1 VISFRYHLVSIVA
14 VFLALATGVLVGTTV
29 LDQGIVATLEAR
41 TRQFERDADE
51 LRARVATLEEQLARS
66 RGFSEE
72 VLPLLVSGE
81 LAGTPVVVVTHEGVD
96 GPLVARAVQAL
107 DLADADVV
115 AELSMAPRMTPRDD
129 ASLDELAT
137 ILGVELATPDALAS
151 QAAVAVADRLSS
163 GPDGSAPEDDLLAQ
177 LLSGGFLV
185 SRGGDLTESDL
196 ASIGGEGVVVVVLA
210 GGEDQPAANPGP
222 FLVPLVEQLV
232 RLEMPTAA
240 GESAS
245 TVYRFVPVIRS
256 DTELDGA
263 DGIVTVDD
271 LDEAPG
277 AVSLVLGLDQLLVIG
292 RGGHYGFKDGATGSL
307 PSP

>member
-14 VFLALATGVLVGTTV
+14 VFLALATGILVGTTV

-41 TRQFERDADE
+41 TRQFERDANE
-51 LRARVATLEEQLARS
+51 LRARVALLEDQLARS
-66 RGFSEE
+66 HGFAEE

-81 LAGTPVVVVTHEGVD
+81 LAGTSVVLVTHEGVD
-96 GPLVARAVQAL
+96 GPLVARAEEAL
-107 DLADADVV
+107 DLADADVM
-115 AELSMAPRMTPRDD
+115 AELSMAPRMSPRDE
-129 ASLDELAT
+129 AAQDELAT
-137 ILGVELATPDALAS
+137 ILGVQLTTPDALAS
-151 QAAVAVADRLSS
+151 QAAVAVADRLSAGADS
-163 GPDGSAPEDDLLAQ
+163 PAAEDDLLAR

-185 SRGGDLTESDL
+185 SRAGDLTESDL
-196 ASIGGEGVVVVVLA
+196 ASIGGEGQVVVVLA

-232 RLEMPTAA
+232 RLEMPTVA
-240 GESAS
+240 GESA
-245 TVYRFVPVIRS
+245 TTIYRFVPVIRN
-256 DTELDGA
+256 DTDLQGA

-277 AVSLVLGLDQLLVIG
+277 AVSLVLGLDQLLALG
-292 RGGHYGFKDGATGSL
+292 RGGHFGFKDGATGSV

>member
-14 VFLALATGVLVGTTV
+14 VFLALATGILVGTTV

-51 LRARVATLEEQLARS
+51 LRARIELLEDQLARS
-66 RGFSEE
+66 HGFAEE

-81 LAGTPVVVVTHEGVD
+81 LAGTSVVLVTHEGVD
-96 GPLVARAVQAL
+96 GPLVARAEEAL
-107 DLADADVV
+107 DLADADVM
-115 AELSMAPRMTPRDD
+115 AELSMAPRMSPRDE
-129 ASLDELAT
+129 AAQDELAT
-137 ILGVELATPDALAS
+137 ILGVQLTTPDALAS
-151 QAAVAVADRLSS
+151 QAAVAVADRLSAGADS
-163 GPDGSAPEDDLLAQ
+163 PAAEDDLLAR

-185 SRGGDLTESDL
+185 SRAGDLTESDL
-196 ASIGGEGVVVVVLA
+196 ASIGGEGQVVVVLA

-232 RLEMPTAA
+232 RLEMPTVA
-240 GESAS
+240 GESA
-245 TVYRFVPVIRS
+245 TTIYRFVPVIRN
-256 DTELDGA
+256 DTDLQGA

-277 AVSLVLGLDQLLVIG
+277 AVSLVLGLDQLLALG
-292 RGGHYGFKDGATGSL
+292 RGGHFGFKDGATGSV

>member
-1 VISFRYHLVSIVA
+1 MISFRYHLVSIVA

-51 LRARVATLEEQLARS
+51 LRSRVATLEEQLARS
-66 RGFSEE
+66 RAFSEE

-81 LAGTPVVVVTHEGVD
+81 LSGTPVVLLTHEGVD

-107 DLADADVV
+107 DLADADVM
-115 AELSMAPRMTPRDD
+115 AELSMAPRMAPRDE
-129 ASLDELAT
+129 ASQDELAA
-137 ILGVELATPDALAS
+137 ILGVQLTTPDALAS
-151 QAAVAVADRLSS
+151 QAAVAVADRLSD
-163 GPDGSAPEDDLLAQ
+163 GPDGSAPEDDLLAR

-185 SRGGDLTESDL
+185 SEGGDLTESDL
-196 ASIGGEGVVVVVLA
+196 ASIGGEGLVVVVLA
-210 GGEDQPAANPGP
+210 GGEDRPAANPGP

-232 RLEMPTAA
+232 RLDMPTAA
-240 GESAS
+240 GESAT

-277 AVSLVLGLDQLLVIG
+277 AVSLVLGLDQLLALG

>member
-51 LRARVATLEEQLARS
+51 LRARVATLEDQLARS
-66 RGFSEE
+66 RRFSEE

-81 LAGTPVVVVTHEGVD
+81 LAGTPVVLVTHEGVD

-107 DLADADVV
+107 DLAEADVM
-115 AELSMAPRMTPRDD
+115 AELSMAPRMAPRDD
-129 ASLDELAT
+129 ASQDELAA
-137 ILGVELATPDALAS
+137 ILGVQLTTPDALAS
-151 QAAVAVADRLSS
+151 QAAVAVADRLSAGS
-163 GPDGSAPEDDLLAQ
+163 DGAAPEDDLLAR

-196 ASIGGEGVVVVVLA
+196 ASIGGDGLVVVVLA

-232 RLEMPTAA
+232 RLDMPTAA
-240 GESAS
+240 GESAA

-256 DTELDGA
+256 DTDLDGA
-263 DGIVTVDD
+263 EGIVTVDD

-277 AVSLVLGLDQLLVIG
+277 AVSLVLGLDQLLALG
-292 RGGHYGFKDGATGSL
+292 RGGHFGFKDGATGSL

>member
-1 VISFRYHLVSIVA
+1 MISFRYHLVSIVA

-41 TRQFERDADE
+41 TQQFEQDADE
-51 LRARVATLEEQLARS
+51 LRDRVATLEDQLARS
-66 RGFSEE
+66 GGFSEE

-81 LAGTPVVVVTHEGVD
+81 LAGTPVVLVTHEGVD

-107 DLADADVV
+107 DLADADVM

-137 ILGVELATPDALAS
+137 ILGVQLTTPDALAS

-163 GPDGSAPEDDLLAQ
+163 GSDGSAPEDDLLAR

-196 ASIGGEGVVVVVLA
+196 ASIGGEELVVVVLA

-245 TVYRFVPVIRS
+245 SVYRFVPVIRS

-277 AVSLVLGLDQLLVIG
+277 AVSLVLGLDQLLVLG